1 MEKKIKA
8 KDKPETLFL
17 SPELTNYLL
26 SALTRIE
33 EIDTGNRYAQLA
45 GQLKQTILR
54 FSKKEKRKGDDR
66 VAVILYGK
74 EASALIMLLTVYISA
89 VSDSEPHD
97 FFSELGKN
105 IKGEI
110 V

>member
-8 KDKPETLFL
+8 QDKPETLFL
-17 SPELTNYLL
+17 SPDLTNHLL

-33 EIDTGNRYAQLA
+33 QIDANNRYAQLA
-45 GQLKQTILR
+45 GQMKQTIMK
-54 FSKKEKRKGDDR
+54 FAKKEKRKGDDR
-66 VAVILYGK
+66 ATVILYGK

-89 VSDSEPHD
+89 VTDSEPHD

-105 IKGEI
+105 ISRE
-110 V
+110 